1 MSVSIYNRSGGAS
14 SGALKGVHSL
24 VDIQTAEVTS
34 QCTESSALTT
44 LVTTTDRVYTAP
56 YIPNQSFTSNGIF
69 ILCSTAG
76 AVGALARIMVYSDV
90 SGLPDTLLFSTNS
103 LGIATT
109 GKKSD
114 KCDLNFVAGTT
125 YWLAVQTNSN
135 TAVLSAIPVTSLL
148 CIQNRNDGAN
158 YSIYSAYGTY
168 ASGAEDS
175 FSTYTLPSYG
185 GDSMHFVGIVKK

>member
-24 VDIQTAEVTS
+24 VDIKSSQVTS
-34 QCTESSALTT
+34 QSTESSALTT
-44 LVTTTDRVYTAP
+44 YATTIDRVYSAP
-56 YIPNQSFTSNGIF
+56 YIPNQSFTSNGLF

-76 AVGALARIMVYSDV
+76 AVGDLARIMVYSDV
-90 SGLPDTLLFSTNS
+90 SGLPDALLFSTNS

-109 GKKSD
+109 GKKGD
-114 KCDLNFVAGTT
+114 KCNLNFVAGTT

-135 TAVLSAIPVTSLL
+135 TAVLSAIPVSSLL
-148 CIQNRNDGAN
+148 CIGNKGNGAPL
-158 YSIYSAYGTY
+158 SFYSAYGTY

-175 FSTYTLPSYG
+175 FSTYTTPTYG
-185 GDSMHFVGIVKK
+185 GDPMHFVGLEK